1 MNPIKFAQMM
11 RYLTRAKNV
20 DPNLPKVTTADKIPI
35 PPKKQTVEEME
46 AVNEFMRRNPRVEKA
61 GGGMLVKPSA
71 DGSRPEYGRPSP
83 ISEKKK
89 AANIKAWEKNTGLNF
104 EEFSKTANSE
114 AKSAIKLGKI
124 KGTMETRDKGSKL
137 NKVREYLRKVLKRK
151 DSVTFNNISDL
162 IIKSGLKKTDTKI
175 SADVSRLI
183 NTDEFKNVVKTVG
196 QEEKTKYGNNAER
209 FRNILRDMQK
219 TIPEGKKQFINMAYV
234 AKKYNLPGDA
244 NSGSYSRVLQEPEFN
259 NFVVLKG
266 DVKSNPQIIR
276 FAEEFENL
284 YEIKDVDKNF
294 FKELAVIIYGN
305 DKPDSIKKVTADASK
320 YAEFLY
326 GVRDVTDADGN
337 KLKLPSVE
345 KRGDYLFELLDETLA
360 LEEGEKGKVRPI
372 KFGSGIERDRMLAIR
387 DGLLG
392 FTEGQTQSQRLNI
405 IKLLKKGYQ
414 LDEVAGI
421 AATHEIA
428 PGYTELA
435 QGLKKKIN
443 ADKLVEIDKPFSRI
457 FNQLVMGEKP
467 RKGYQY
473 KGKFYQNIEDVV
485 RLYNKDAD
493 KYGKKYNIDVPLIE
507 YDRGKPLKPENFL
520 TNFKYLSPEA
530 QANVK
535 ELADKGFGVR
545 TGAFT
550 MGQLEDI
557 NLTTDKK
564 TQAEIL
570 RKMGF
575 KCKYAKADGGRINLS
590 TGSGRCDDPASYV
603 DDINKTRQD
612 LKSTDVRVQAAA
624 NAKLNKGLEIAKK
637 LPTIGRFLVRVGQA
651 TVGGVSKA
659 LQATGV
665 GTPVGIALEGMV
677 EGAIYDYYKG
687 KGYNHKQALSETFF
701 PGMFSGRPEGVP
713 WYGGAEQLLEQEL
726 IKDKPKVAQYVSALK
741 DRDQVFDAFRRK
753 ELALARGR
761 KDQLDEATADIRDL
775 TKTGTIKN
783 INELMNPNMKFDS
796 ESPLVAYEEAVAA
809 QAAKKAAAAK
819 EYKDKF
825 YMNRDPSDFTINKQL
840 DERNKQ
846 MLEMFPPPTVDTVR
860 DAYTAAGYGD
870 ALKTFT
876 AEDYKDQIKAFDD
889 YQKQS
894 YFADNFRLEKA
905 GGGIAGLSGGIDE
918 GPQRRSMNPDSGG
931 LKGLL
936 NRGIKG

>member
-701 PGMFSGRPEGVP
+701 PGMFSGRPEGV
-713 WYGGAEQLLEQEL
+713 
-726 IKDKPKVAQYVSALK
+726 
-741 DRDQVFDAFRRK
+741 
-753 ELALARGR
+753 
-761 KDQLDEATADIRDL
+761 
-775 TKTGTIKN
+775 
-783 INELMNPNMKFDS
+783 
-796 ESPLVAYEEAVAA
+796 
-809 QAAKKAAAAK
+809 
-819 EYKDKF
+819 
-825 YMNRDPSDFTINKQL
+825 
-840 DERNKQ
+840 
-846 MLEMFPPPTVDTVR
+846 
-860 DAYTAAGYGD
+860 
-870 ALKTFT
+870 
-876 AEDYKDQIKAFDD
+876 
-889 YQKQS
+889 
-894 YFADNFRLEKA
+894 
-905 GGGIAGLSGGIDE
+905 
-918 GPQRRSMNPDSGG
+918 
-931 LKGLL
+931 
-936 NRGIKG
+936 